1 VYLIVAAVLLLVMA
15 GCGGDDNGNGD
26 ANGSAQGGGE
36 ADSRVEIAAQNNK
49 FDESRLV
56 VPANT
61 EVTVV
66 FENRDAGVLH
76 SFAVYRTQQAT
87 DVIHRGD
94 LVTGTA
100 TREEI
105 FRSPEPGSYF
115 FRCDVH
121 PDTMTGSFVAR

>member
-1 VYLIVAAVLLLVMA
+1 LYLVVAAVVLLLSA
-15 GCGGDDNGNGD
+15 CGGDDNGDGD
-26 ANGSAQGGGE
+26 ANGGAQGGGE

-76 SFAVYRTQQAT
+76 NFAVYRTQQAT
-87 DVIHRGD
+87 DVVYRGD
-94 LVTGTA
+94 LVSGTG

-105 FRSPEPGSYF
+105 FLSPGPGSYF